1 MLRGTRNVLSGAG
14 VDLRQHGTI
23 GPDQFGTLLA
33 LLVASFLVSGVSDGV
48 WPRLVVS
55 TTNLGVLL
63 AGFAAT
69 GAWAERRRIWV
80 LLVTGVLSSVI
91 VGSFSQTSV
100 IAGLA
105 ALGQVVVLAAVL
117 VAVVR
122 RVLSHDRVGMP
133 TITGAVAAYFLIG
146 MVFAWLYQAAYGLLD
161 LPILSPEEPGLP
173 AYYSFVVLSSL
184 GFGDVTP
191 VDELVKRVTAMEAV
205 TGQIFLATLVA
216 RLVSMYG
223 SRTHTE

>member
-1 MLRGTRNVLSGAG
+1 MQLRRRL
-14 VDLRQHGTI
+14 TI
-23 GPDQFGTLLA
+23 GPDQFGTLLV
-33 LLVASFLVSGVSDGV
+33 LLVTSFLISGVSDSV

-55 TTNLGVLL
+55 ATNLGVLL
-63 AGFAAT
+63 AGLAAS
-69 GAWAERRRIWV
+69 GAWADRRWIWV
-80 LLVTGVLSSVI
+80 LLATGISSSVI
-91 VGSFSQTSV
+91 VGSSPQTST

-105 ALGQVVVLAAVL
+105 ALGQVVVLAVVL
-117 VAVVR
+117 FAVVG

-133 TITGAVAAYFLIG
+133 TIMGAIAAYFLIG
-146 MVFAWLYQAAYGLLD
+146 MVFAWVYQAAYGLLD
-161 LPILSPEEPGLP
+161 LPILRPEEPGLP

-191 VDELVKRVTAMEAV
+191 VDELVKRVTAIEAV

-223 SRTHTE
+223 SLAHPD